1 MQNLVIVESPT
12 KAKTISKYLDNSY
25 RIESCNG
32 HIRDLNKCKKSI
44 DISNNFKPLYE
55 INKNKKEIVKKLKKI
70 SSNSKTIFLASDDD
84 REGESI
90 S

>member
-25 RIESCNG
+25 RVESCNG
-32 HIRDLNKCKKSI
+32 HIRDLNKSKKSI

-55 INKNKKEIVKKLKKI
+55 VNKNKKEIVKRLKKI
-70 SSNSKTIFLASDDD
+70 SSNSKTIFLA
-84 REGESI
+84 RQKQKQYQNI
-90 S
+90 